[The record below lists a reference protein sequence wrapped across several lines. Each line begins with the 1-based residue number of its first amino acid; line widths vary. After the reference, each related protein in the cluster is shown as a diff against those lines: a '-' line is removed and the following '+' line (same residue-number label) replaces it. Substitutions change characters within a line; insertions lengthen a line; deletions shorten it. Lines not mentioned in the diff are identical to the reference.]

1 MIRYEHELK
10 RLKVKV
16 LKEVI
21 LLTKDNKLNKE
32 NIDSIKFNIIPDGE
46 PKYRDS
52 VEHEREVVDSRAR
65 LAAGF
70 APNTNEIIDIREN
83 GQIIHI
89 IKSACD
95 KCPTNKFVVTDACRG
110 CISHKCMEVCA
121 VKAISKVNGKA
132 LINQEICKE
141 CGLCEKACPY
151 SAISQ
156 VKRPCIKSCP
166 TSAMKYDENKIAM
179 INEEKCIQCGACMSA
194 CPFGGATDKSNIT
207 DVVKNIEAGKNVYA
221 IVAPAIVGQFGPK
234 ATLGQVKQAM
244 IDAGFKDMVEASCG
258 ADAVTVHESN
268 EFIERVEHGDKY
280 MTNSCCP
287 GMVGYVNTLFPTES
301 ERVSSTVSPM
311 IATARK
317 IKNNDKDSV
326 CVFVGPCTAK
336 KSEAS
341 SLRLK
346 GSIEYVLTF
355 EEIAALFE
363 AYNIDP
369 ETCENIKIEDGS
381 LYGRNFAIDGGLTA
395 AIQNYVTEKGISA
408 EFKPVSVSGGDEI
421 KKAMTMAKVGKLA
434 GNFIEG
440 MICQGGCVGGPATIL
455 PQTKVR
461 PVLNKFSKESE
472 IKSVLSNDLLTE
484 FDNIELD
491 IHK

>member
-16 LKEVI
+16 LKEVV

-156 VKRPCIKSCP
+156 VKRPCIKLCP

>member
-10 RLKVKV
+10 RLKAKV
-16 LKEVI
+16 LKEI
-21 LLTKDNKLNKE
+21 AILTKEDKLNKE
-32 NIDSIKFNIIPDGE
+32 NIDSIKFNIIPDGK
-46 PKYRDS
+46 PKYRSNVD
-52 VEHEREVVDSRAR
+52 HEREIIDSRAR
-65 LAAGF
+65 LAAGL
-70 APNTNEIIDIREN
+70 APNTAELKDIKEE
-83 GQIIHI
+83 GQVIHV
-89 IKSACD
+89 IKAACD
-95 KCPTNKFVVTDACRG
+95 TCPTNRFVVTDACRG

-121 VKAISKVNGKA
+121 VKAISRVNGKA
-132 LINQEICKE
+132 LINQDICKE
-141 CGLCEKACPY
+141 CGLCAKACPY
-151 SAISQ
+151 SAISE

-166 TSAMKYDENKIAM
+166 TNAMSYDENKVVM

-194 CPFGGATDKSNIT
+194 CPFGAVADKSFIT
-207 DVVKNIEAGKNVYA
+207 DVVKAIESEKNVYA

-234 ATLGQVKQAM
+234 AALGQIKKAM
-244 IDAGFKDMVEASCG
+244 INAGFKDMVEASCG

-268 EFIERVEHGDKY
+268 EFVERIEHGDKY

-287 GMVGYVNTLFPTES
+287 GMVGYVNTMFPTETDKI
-301 ERVSSTVSPM
+301 SSTVSPM

-317 IKNNDKDSV
+317 IKKHDKDAV

-341 SLRLK
+341 KVQLK
-346 GSIEYVLTF
+346 DSIEYVLTF

-363 AYNIDP
+363 AYDVEP
-369 ETCENIKIEDGS
+369 EACENVKIEDGS

-408 EFKPVSVSGGDEI
+408 EFKPVIVSGGDEI
-421 KKAMTMAKVGKLA
+421 KKAMTMAKVGKLQ

-440 MICQGGCVGGPATIL
+440 MMCQGGCVGGPATIL

-461 PVLNKFSKESE
+461 PILNKFSKESD
-472 IKSVLSNDLLTE
+472 IQSVLSNETLPE
-484 FDNIELD
+484 FENIELD

>member
-16 LKEVI
+16 LKEI
-21 LLTKDNKLNKE
+21 ALLTKDNKLNKE

-52 VEHEREVVDSRAR
+52 VEHEREIIDSRAR

-70 APNTNEIIDIREN
+70 EPNTNEINDMREN
-83 GQIIHI
+83 EQIIHI

-121 VKAISKVNGKA
+121 VKAISRVNAKA

-141 CGLCEKACPY
+141 CGMCEKACPY

-166 TSAMKYDENKIAM
+166 TSAMKYDESKVAM

-194 CPFGGATDKSNIT
+194 CPFGGATDKSYIS
-207 DVVKNIEAGKNVYA
+207 DVVKEIEAGKNIYA

-234 ATLGQVKQAM
+234 TTLGQVKQAM
-244 IDAGFKDMVEASCG
+244 ITVGFKDMVEASCG

-268 EFIERVEHGDKY
+268 EFIERIEHGDKY

-287 GMVGYVNTLFPTES
+287 GMVGYVDTMFPTEKG
-301 ERVSSTVSPM
+301 RVSSTVSPM
-311 IATARK
+311 IATAKK
-317 IKNNDKDSV
+317 IKNNDKDAV

-341 SLRLK
+341 NLRLK
-346 GSIEYVLTF
+346 GAIENVLTF

-363 AYNIDP
+363 AYNVDP

-395 AIQNYVTEKGISA
+395 AIQSYVTEKGISA
-408 EFKPVSVSGGDEI
+408 EFKPVTVSGGDEI

-472 IKSVLSNDLLTE
+472 IKSVLSNEVLTE
-484 FDNIELD
+484 FNNIELD